1 MVSRPTSDHMPL
13 WLRAI
18 IAASS
23 LLLGAFA
30 WVPIINHVSGPVG
43 WPTVLTS
50 RRRVSPRCG
59 TVGHSVLGQSR
70 ATSLIR
76 DCCGSPPRCATAA
89 ADRSVFPAT
98 TS

>member
-50 RRRVSPRCG
+50 RRR
-59 TVGHSVLGQSR
+59 
-70 ATSLIR
+70 A
-76 DCCGSPPRCATAA
+76 
-89 ADRSVFPAT
+89 
-98 TS
+98 